1 MEPELDFSPLLLVSA
16 LALFIPLVSHRL
28 TNGTIPSVVGEIVAG
43 IIFGGSVVGVIEQNE
58 WLEFLSLFGFAYL
71 MFLSGLEIN
80 VAMLVRPI
88 GPEWYRPRVALR
100 QPMLSGAVILVLVVI
115 ATGLGVWIVNQLF
128 PVDNFWML
136 TFILTASAVGVVVPV
151 LKSRDDSG
159 PFGQSIL
166 VVGFLLEFV
175 AILGVGVAAALKREG
190 LGVEFWLI
198 LAMPAAF
205 AVLLWSTMQGRTR
218 FPGAVALLHEL
229 AHASSQI
236 QIRAALAVLVM
247 FVVLSQVVGTELVLG
262 AFLAGL
268 ALTILSPKHG
278 SSMRVK
284 LDAMG
289 YGFFVPI
296 FFITAGAAIDVD
308 AIFAETDTLLLLP
321 AFIAIAVAAKVI
333 PVTLVLWAPYGLRRA
348 LAAGT
353 VSSAN
358 LSLILAAGAIALE
371 LDLIDGATN
380 GALLVVALVTT
391 AIAPP
396 LFNRILGPPSE
407 EGATRAVLI
416 GAGDTGGEIAPRL
429 RAADLD
435 VTAIDVD
442 EAALRELAEIGCRT
456 ILGDAAD
463 PQVLGQADIEA
474 AEVAVIALGDLER
487 TVEVATA
494 LRNISTNLRIVTW
507 VAESSP
513 RLDALEVDTYW
524 QKMANATALTA
535 AVLRPG
541 LFTALSDANAGLR
554 EVVMRNSDLD
564 SVVLQNLGLPAG
576 VRILL
581 ITRNGYA
588 VVPEGDTGLELFD
601 RLTLAGDHAAVEE
614 ARSMFVGAHAPQPRS
629 LSPAS
634 DHDSESAASED
645 RADGIDQP

>member
-1 MEPELDFSPLLLVSA
+1 M
-16 LALFIPLVSHRL
+16 
-28 TNGTIPSVVGEIVAG
+28 
-43 IIFGGSVVGVIEQNE
+43 
-58 WLEFLSLFGFAYL
+58 
-71 MFLSGLEIN
+71 
-80 VAMLVRPI
+80 
-88 GPEWYRPRVALR
+88 
-100 QPMLSGAVILVLVVI
+100 
-115 ATGLGVWIVNQLF
+115 
-128 PVDNFWML
+128 
-136 TFILTASAVGVVVPV
+136 
-151 LKSRDDSG
+151 
-159 PFGQSIL
+159 
-166 VVGFLLEFV
+166 
-175 AILGVGVAAALKREG
+175 
-190 LGVEFWLI
+190 
-198 LAMPAAF
+198 
-205 AVLLWSTMQGRTR
+205 
-218 FPGAVALLHEL
+218 
-229 AHASSQI
+229 
-236 QIRAALAVLVM
+236 VLVM